1 MVKMRVYEYA
11 KQYNISSKEIISKL
25 KELNIEV
32 TNHMATI
39 EADAMKKLDGIYKK
53 ENNTETSVKNPV
65 QKQPQNAAIRSASD
79 EGKGETVK
87 IKTAPKKAS
96 TQSQSNTNNR
106 NKGKNNKS
114 IIKIKIKVKIRK
126 TFSNH
131 SPPEKKKE
139 KELPAKITFS
149 ESLTVGELAKKLYRE
164 PSEIIKKLF
173 LLGVM
178 ATINQDLD
186 KDAIELIAGEYG
198 VEVEE
203 EIKVDITDLEVYF
216 AEDNEEDLVETT
228 TCCYNYGTR

>member
-25 KELNIEV
+25 KELGIEV

-106 NKGKNNKS
+106 NKGKNNYNQNRNN
-114 IIKIKIKVKIRK
+114 KIKIKVKIRK
-126 TFSNH
+126 TFSNNLH
-131 SPPEKKKE
+131 LKRRRKKSYQQK
-139 KELPAKITFS
+139 
-149 ESLTVGELAKKLYRE
+149 SL
-164 PSEIIKKLF
+164 
-173 LLGVM
+173 
-178 ATINQDLD
+178 
-186 KDAIELIAGEYG
+186 
-198 VEVEE
+198 
-203 EIKVDITDLEVYF
+203 
-216 AEDNEEDLVETT
+216 LV
-228 TCCYNYGTR
+228 NH

>member
-25 KELNIEV
+25 KELGIEV

-106 NKGKNNKS
+106 NKGKNNL
-114 IIKIKIKVKIRK
+114 IIKIEIKVKIRK
-126 TFSNH
+126 AFSNILH
-131 SPPEKKKE
+131 LKRRRKKSCQQK
-139 KELPAKITFS
+139 
-149 ESLTVGELAKKLYRE
+149 SL
-164 PSEIIKKLF
+164 
-173 LLGVM
+173 
-178 ATINQDLD
+178 
-186 KDAIELIAGEYG
+186 
-198 VEVEE
+198 
-203 EIKVDITDLEVYF
+203 
-216 AEDNEEDLVETT
+216 LV
-228 TCCYNYGTR
+228 NH

>member
-25 KELNIEV
+25 KELGIEV

-106 NKGKNNKS
+106 NKGKNNL
-114 IIKIKIKVKIRK
+114 
-126 TFSNH
+126 
-131 SPPEKKKE
+131 KK
-139 KELPAKITFS
+139 
-149 ESLTVGELAKKLYRE
+149 
-164 PSEIIKKLF
+164 
-173 LLGVM
+173 
-178 ATINQDLD
+178 
-186 KDAIELIAGEYG
+186 
-198 VEVEE
+198 
-203 EIKVDITDLEVYF
+203 
-216 AEDNEEDLVETT
+216 
-228 TCCYNYGTR
+228 

>member
-25 KELNIEV
+25 KELDIEV

-53 ENNTETSVKNPV
+53 ENNTKTSVKNPV

-87 IKTAPKKAS
+87 IKTAPKKPQLNHNQIQIIVIKVKIIIIK
-96 TQSQSNTNNR
+96 TE
-106 NKGKNNKS
+106 

-131 SPPEKKKE
+131 SPPEKRKE

-149 ESLTVGELAKKLYRE
+149 ESLTVDELGKK
-164 PSEIIKKLF
+164 
-173 LLGVM
+173 
-178 ATINQDLD
+178 
-186 KDAIELIAGEYG
+186 
-198 VEVEE
+198 
-203 EIKVDITDLEVYF
+203 
-216 AEDNEEDLVETT
+216 TT
-228 TCCYNYGTR
+228 P

>member
-25 KELNIEV
+25 KELGIEV

-106 NKGKNNKS
+106 NKGKNNYNQNK

-126 TFSNH
+126 TFSIILHLKRRRKKSYQQKSLLVNH
-131 SPPEKKKE
+131 
-139 KELPAKITFS
+139 
-149 ESLTVGELAKKLYRE
+149 
-164 PSEIIKKLF
+164 
-173 LLGVM
+173 
-178 ATINQDLD
+178 
-186 KDAIELIAGEYG
+186 
-198 VEVEE
+198 
-203 EIKVDITDLEVYF
+203 
-216 AEDNEEDLVETT
+216 
-228 TCCYNYGTR
+228 

>member
-25 KELNIEV
+25 KEMGIEV

-39 EADAMKKLDGIYKK
+39 EDDAMKKLDGIYKK

-106 NKGKNNKS
+106 NKGKNNYNQNRNKG
-114 IIKIKIKVKIRK
+114 KNQNKA
-126 TFSNH
+126 FSNILH
-131 SPPEKKKE
+131 LKRRRKK
-139 KELPAKITFS
+139 S
-149 ESLTVGELAKKLYRE
+149 YQQKL
-164 PSEIIKKLF
+164 
-173 LLGVM
+173 LLV
-178 ATINQDLD
+178 NH
-186 KDAIELIAGEYG
+186 
-198 VEVEE
+198 
-203 EIKVDITDLEVYF
+203 
-216 AEDNEEDLVETT
+216 
-228 TCCYNYGTR
+228 